1 MNRLLIALAALLAA
15 TAAAQAAGCNATV
28 EKQLKFSSADKPD
41 TFVVESF
48 GDQCKDAR
56 LVIYVKTATNKWA
69 PLIVSLVS
77 DHGSEPKNPTELQ
90 AALKEVADRIESP
103 MLSRLETWADIQR
116 AATQPEGNPWRGTP
130 LVQAEYERLLKAKP
144 RYVYL
149 PTDGVRAKLVIWDEH
164 AYGGRPVDF
173 VYYGD

>member
-1 MNRLLIALAALLAA
+1 MNRVLIGLAAL
-15 TAAAQAAGCNATV
+15 TVAAAPVSAAGCNGAV

-41 TFVVESF
+41 PFMIESF
-48 GDQCKDAR
+48 GDRCKDAR
-56 LVIYVKTATNKWA
+56 LVIYVKTATNQWA

-77 DHGSEPKNPTELQ
+77 DYGSEPKSPAELH
-90 AALKEVADRIESP
+90 AALKEVAARIEGP
-103 MLSRLETWADIQR
+103 MMSRLETWVEIQR

-130 LVQAEYERLLKAKP
+130 LVKSEYERLLNAKP
-144 RYVYL
+144 RYVYI
-149 PTDGVRAKLVIWDEH
+149 PTDGVRAKLVVWDEH

>member
-15 TAAAQAAGCNATV
+15 TAPVLAAGCNGTV

-48 GDQCKDAR
+48 GDTCKHAR
-56 LVIYVKTATNKWA
+56 LVIYVKTATNQWA
-69 PLIVSLVS
+69 PLIVSLVN
-77 DHGSEPKNPTELQ
+77 DYGSEPKNPTELR
-90 AALKEVADRIESP
+90 AALKDVADRIEGP
-103 MLSRLETWADIQR
+103 MLSRLETWAEIQR

-130 LVQAEYERLLKAKP
+130 LVKAEYERLLNAKP
-144 RYVYL
+144 RYVYI
-149 PTDGVRAKLVIWDEH
+149 PTDAIRAKLVVWDEH
-164 AYGGRPVDF
+164 GYGGRPVDF